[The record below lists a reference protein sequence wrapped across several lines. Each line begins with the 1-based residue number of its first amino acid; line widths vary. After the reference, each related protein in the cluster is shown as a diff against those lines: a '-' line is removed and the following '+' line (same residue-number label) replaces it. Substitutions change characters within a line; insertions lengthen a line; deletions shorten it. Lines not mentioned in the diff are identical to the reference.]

1 MNRRHLVAAEAQF
14 KAKAESNAGTPLAS
28 AEYESAQAATREK
41 TARLRALRL
50 AKEAEEGLRKPP
62 AKRFPNR
69 RRAARIFVT
78 PADPQRT

>member
-1 MNRRHLVAAEAQF
+1 MNKKHLAAAEAQF
-14 KAKAESNAGTPLAS
+14 KAKAESHAGAPPAS
-28 AEYESAQAATREK
+28 ADRDSAQEATREK

-69 RRAARIFVT
+69 RRAARIVVT
-78 PADPQRT
+78 PTAPHRT